1 MTSKYLLVLSDS
13 KGKNMMNNILSL
25 KISITLK
32 KTSNFTITTPDY
44 NTWTTAMRT
53 VVFLGPESGT

>member
-13 KGKNMMNNILSL
+13 KGKNMMNNVLSL

-32 KTSNFTITTPDY
+32 KPSNFTITTPD
-44 NTWTTAMRT
+44 
-53 VVFLGPESGT
+53 